1 MNQILVFGFD
11 QSSLLQNNARLVSVS
26 TKIVQAGTDTQAKDR
41 EARIK
46 ANPGTGIF
54 MVGVIVR

>member
-1 MNQILVFGFD
+1 
-11 QSSLLQNNARLVSVS
+11 LLQNNARLVSVS

-41 EARIK
+41 DARTK
-46 ANPGTGIF
+46 TNPGTEIF